1 VIVVTIAFRSGD
13 PTSDRYGPGVSSHQQ
28 LSMYEVQLVATF
40 TFTIGDT
47 IEGPPGLSRE
57 QVEELVDANWWWLSS
72 STDVLLES
80 SWDLESFEE
89 RRTTL
94 SNG

>member
-1 VIVVTIAFRSGD
+1 MG
-13 PTSDRYGPGVSSHQQ
+13 SDEQSA
-28 LSMYEVQLVATF
+28 LYEVQLVATF
-40 TFTIGDT
+40 MFTIGDT

-57 QVEELVDANWWWLSS
+57 QVEELVDANWWWLSA

-89 RRTTL
+89 RRTTF